1 MVRYQDTEV
10 FMSAKYVGAIDQGTT
25 STRFILFDKE
35 GKPCFS
41 AQKEHKQIYPRPGWV
56 EHSPEEILE
65 NTVFCIRE
73 TLKQAEIVNPQEEI
87 AAVGIT
93 NQRETVIAWNR
104 QTGKPY
110 ANAAVWQ
117 DLRGEDFINELLSAG
132 GKYRFLEKTGL
143 MLSPYFSGSKIKWFL
158 DNVSGLRE
166 EAESGRAVFGT
177 IDTWILWNLTGGAN
191 GGLLKTDVTNAC
203 RTFLMDLQT
212 LTWDEDLLNLFGC
225 PERALPKI
233 VPSIPESPYGYS
245 SADSP
250 FGEGVPFAGILGDQ
264 QAALFGQT
272 CFKAGMSKST
282 YGTGGFLL
290 MNVGPRI
297 VYSDSG
303 LLTTV
308 AYQKGKE
315 KPLYALEGSVA
326 VAGSLI
332 QWVRDNLGLI
342 KNSKEIDALAAEV
355 EDNGG
360 VYFVP
365 AFAGLFAPYWRS
377 RARGV
382 ICGLTGYAD
391 RRHIARAVLEATAF
405 QTYDIFQAMSR
416 DADIRIPELKVDG
429 GMTNSE
435 PLMQFQSDLLK
446 IPVIRPIVT
455 ETTALG
461 AAYAA
466 GLSVGFWQSF
476 DDLKKNWSVDK
487 VWKPQMDAGRRL
499 ALLAD
504 WKKALER
511 SYGWID

>member
-1 MVRYQDTEV
+1 M
-10 FMSAKYVGAIDQGTT
+10 
-25 STRFILFDKE
+25 
-35 GKPCFS
+35 
-41 AQKEHKQIYPRPGWV
+41 
-56 EHSPEEILE
+56 
-65 NTVFCIRE
+65 
-73 TLKQAEIVNPQEEI
+73 
-87 AAVGIT
+87 
-93 NQRETVIAWNR
+93 
-104 QTGKPY
+104 
-110 ANAAVWQ
+110 
-117 DLRGEDFINELLSAG
+117 
-132 GKYRFLEKTGL
+132 
-143 MLSPYFSGSKIKWFL
+143 
-158 DNVSGLRE
+158 
-166 EAESGRAVFGT
+166 
-177 IDTWILWNLTGGAN
+177 
-191 GGLLKTDVTNAC
+191 
-203 RTFLMDLQT
+203 
-212 LTWDEDLLNLFGC
+212 NLFGC
-225 PERALPKI
+225 PERALPEI

-315 KPLYALEGSVA
+315 KPMYALEGSVA

-342 KNSKEIDALAAEV
+342 KNSKEIDALA
-355 EDNGG
+355 
-360 VYFVP
+360 
-365 AFAGLFAPYWRS
+365 
-377 RARGV
+377 ARGV

-499 ALLAD
+499 ALLSD

-511 SYGWID
+511 SYGWLD

>member
-1 MVRYQDTEV
+1 
-10 FMSAKYVGAIDQGTT
+10 MSAKYIGSIDQGTT
-25 STRFILFDKE
+25 STRFILFDHA

-41 AQKEHKQIYPRPGWV
+41 YQKEHKQIYPKPGWV
-56 EHSPEEILE
+56 EHNPLEILE
-65 NTVFCIRE
+65 NTKECIRE
-73 TLKQAEIVNPQEEI
+73 TLRQASVENPREEI

-93 NQRETVIAWNR
+93 NQRETIIAWNR
-104 QTGKPY
+104 ETGKPY
-110 ANAAVWQ
+110 ANAVVWQ
-117 DLRGEDFINELLSAG
+117 DLRGEDFINEMLAGG

-143 MLSPYFSGSKIKWFL
+143 MLSPYFSGSKMKWLL
-158 DNVSGLRE
+158 DNVPGLRE
-166 EAESGRAVFGT
+166 DAESGKALFGT
-177 IDTWILWNLTGGAN
+177 IDTWVLWNMTGGPR
-191 GGLLKTDVTNAC
+191 GGLAVTDVTNAC
-203 RTFLMDLQT
+203 RTFLMDLAT
-212 LTWDEDLLNLFGC
+212 LSWDDELLTLFGC
-225 PERALPKI
+225 PKKALPEI
-233 VPSIPESPYGYS
+233 VSSIPELPYGYS

-250 FGEGVPFAGILGDQ
+250 FGEGVPFSGILGDQ

-290 MNVGPRI
+290 MNVGKHI

-308 AYQKGKE
+308 AYRKGNE
-315 KPLYALEGSVA
+315 KPVYALEGSVA

-342 KNSKEIDALAAEV
+342 RNSKEIDRLAAEV

-391 RRHIARAVLEATAF
+391 RRHLARAVLEATAF
-405 QTYDIFQAMSR
+405 QTFDIFRTMSR

-446 IPVIRPIVT
+446 IPVIRPVVT

-466 GLSVGFWQSF
+466 GLSVGFWNSF
-476 DDLKKNWSVDK
+476 DELIQNWHVDK
-487 VWKPQMDAGRRL
+487 VWNPQMDAGRRL

>member
-1 MVRYQDTEV
+1 
-10 FMSAKYVGAIDQGTT
+10 MSAKYVGAIDQGTT

-166 EAESGRAVFGT
+166 ETEAGRAVFGT

-212 LTWDEDLLNLFGC
+212 LTWDED
-225 PERALPKI
+225 
-233 VPSIPESPYGYS
+233 
-245 SADSP
+245 
-250 FGEGVPFAGILGDQ
+250 GILGDQ

-315 KPLYALEGSVA
+315 KPMYALEGSVA

-511 SYGWID
+511 SYGWLD

>member
-1 MVRYQDTEV
+1 
-10 FMSAKYVGAIDQGTT
+10 MSAKYIGSIDQGTT
-25 STRFILFDKE
+25 STRFILFDHA
-35 GKPCFS
+35 GNPCFS
-41 AQKEHKQIYPRPGWV
+41 YQKEHKQIYPKPGWV
-56 EHSPEEILE
+56 EHNPIEILE
-65 NTVFCIRE
+65 NTAECIRE
-73 TLKQAEIVNPQEEI
+73 TLKQASIENPKEEI

-93 NQRETVIAWNR
+93 NQRETVIVWNR
-104 QTGKPY
+104 KTGQPY
-110 ANAAVWQ
+110 ANAVVWQ
-117 DLRGEDFINELLSAG
+117 DLRGEDFINETLAGG

-143 MLSPYFSGSKIKWFL
+143 MLSPYFSGSKIKWLL
-158 DNVSGLRE
+158 DNVPGLRDD
-166 EAESGRAVFGT
+166 AESGKALFGT
-177 IDTWILWNLTGGAN
+177 IDTWVLWNMTGGVR
-191 GGLLKTDVTNAC
+191 GGLAVTDVTNAS
-203 RTFLMDLQT
+203 RTFLMDLST
-212 LTWDEDLLNLFGC
+212 LSWDDELLLLFGC
-225 PERALPKI
+225 PKKALPEI
-233 VPSIPESPYGYS
+233 VSSIPDVPYGYS
-245 SADSP
+245 AADSP
-250 FGEGVPFAGILGDQ
+250 FGEGIPFSGILGDQ

-290 MNVGPRI
+290 MNVGKHI

-308 AYQKGKE
+308 AYRKGNE
-315 KPLYALEGSVA
+315 KPVYALEGSVA

-342 KNSKEIDALAAEV
+342 RDSKEIDRLAAEV

-405 QTYDIFQAMSR
+405 QTFDIFRAMSR

-435 PLMQFQSDLLK
+435 PLMQFQSDLLR
-446 IPVIRPIVT
+446 IPVIRPVVT

-466 GLSVGFWQSF
+466 GLSVGFWKSF
-476 DDLKKNWSVDK
+476 DELNQNWQIDK
-487 VWKPQMDAGRRL
+487 VWKPQMDAGCRL

>member
-1 MVRYQDTEV
+1 MGSQYIG
-10 FMSAKYVGAIDQGTT
+10 SIDQGTT
-25 STRFILFDKE
+25 STRFILFNQQ
-35 GKPCFS
+35 GQPCYS
-41 AQKEHKQIYPRPGWV
+41 TQKEHKQIYPQPGWV
-56 EHSPEEILE
+56 EHNPLEIIE
-65 NTVFCIRE
+65 NTFYCIQE
-73 TLKQAEIVNPQEEI
+73 TLKKAKIDNPKASI
-87 AAVGIT
+87 SAVGIT

-104 QTGKPY
+104 ETGKPY
-110 ANAAVWQ
+110 ANAIVWQ
-117 DLRGEDFINELLSAG
+117 DLRGEDCINELLANG
-132 GKYRFLEKTGL
+132 GKYRLLEKTGL
-143 MLSPYFSGSKIKWFL
+143 MLSPYFSASKMKWLL
-158 DNVSGLRE
+158 DHVPGLKE
-166 EAESGRAVFGT
+166 DALQGKAVFGT
-177 IDTWILWNLTGGAN
+177 IDTWVLWNLTGRER
-191 GGLLKTDVTNAC
+191 GGLLITDVTNAS
-203 RTFLMDLQT
+203 RTFLMDLRT
-212 LTWDEDLLNLFGC
+212 LSWDRELLEIFGC
-225 PERALPKI
+225 PESALPEI
-233 VPSIPESPYGYS
+233 VPSIPDKPYGYS
-245 SADSP
+245 SSSSP
-250 FGEGVPFAGILGDQ
+250 FGEGVAFAGILGDQ

-272 CFKAGMSKST
+272 CFKPGMSKST

-290 MNVGPRI
+290 MNVGTKV

-308 AYQKGKE
+308 AYQRGKE
-315 KPLYALEGSVA
+315 KPVYALEGSVA

-342 KNSKEIDALAAEV
+342 KDSREIDELASQV

-405 QTYDIFQAMSR
+405 QTFDIFQAMSR

-446 IPVIRPIVT
+446 IPVIRPVVT

-466 GLSVGFWQSF
+466 GLSVGFWNSYDQ
-476 DDLKKNWSVDK
+476 LIENWQVNK
-487 VWKPQMDAGRRL
+487 VWQPQMDTGTRL
-499 ALLAD
+499 GLLAN

-511 SYGWID
+511 SYGWVD